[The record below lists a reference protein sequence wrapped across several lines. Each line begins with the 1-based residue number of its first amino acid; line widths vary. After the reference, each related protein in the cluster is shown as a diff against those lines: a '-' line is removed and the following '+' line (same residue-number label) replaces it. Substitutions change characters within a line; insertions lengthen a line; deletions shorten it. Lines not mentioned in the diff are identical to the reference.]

1 MKLIEL
7 VYQDSQKKVHLLTLD
22 WFEGMTVQDVL
33 DKTGCCLSYPELLG
47 QDVGVYGQ
55 KLTHQDKVFPGDR
68 VEFYPPLL
76 IDPKEA
82 RRSRVKRK

>member
-1 MKLIEL
+1 MKPVEL
-7 VYQDSQKKVHLLTLD
+7 VYQDIQKNVHLFALA
-22 WFEGMTVQDVL
+22 WFDGMTIQDVL
-33 DKTGCCLSYPELLG
+33 DKTGCCLSHPELLG
-47 QDVGVYGQ
+47 QDLGVYGQ
-55 KLTHQDKVFPGDR
+55 KLAHQDKVFPGDR